1 MRSLKILTFA
11 ILTIL
16 IFVPFANAKN
26 NEPVAIS
33 SDRDMIIENLLIGL
47 QSNNLGLRTSSA
59 YILGELN
66 TTKAVIPL
74 LRILHQ
80 SDVES
85 ERIMAAIS
93 LYKIGTG
100 ISIFALKQSG
110 RLDNSERVR
119 KVCTYLYKDY
129 VLNHQ

>member
-129 VLNHQ
+129 VLNH